1 MKTSS
6 VIATWTLVALI
17 VGALTVSACY
27 RSHTPAERA
36 DWMANKISKELAL
49 DGQQKVTL
57 DAVKQEYLKAHAEMR
72 QQHEAMLDEVMAQL
86 PADRLDQAK
95 LLQLF
100 EQHQASMNRF
110 APSMLD
116 RVSELHATLTPQQK
130 SKAVEQLTRLR
141 EHMRAHDGQGKM

>member
-6 VIATWTLVALI
+6 VIASWILVALI

-36 DWMANKISKELAL
+36 DWMANKISKE
-49 DGQQKVTL
+49 QKVTL

-72 QQHEAMLDEVMAQL
+72 QQHEAMLDEIMAQL

>member
-6 VIATWTLVALI
+6 VIATWILVALI

-36 DWMANKISKELAL
+36 DWMANKISKE
-49 DGQQKVTL
+49 QKVTL

-72 QQHEAMLDEVMAQL
+72 QQHEAMLDEIMAQL